1 MLGSLLNS
9 STDEF
14 NEIHSYSDASFE
26 DLFQIIPLKEN
37 DDLGD
42 VYPFSPCKTQKI
54 IKKEMFETFRAKKN
68 SRKDKE
74 DDIRKKFKS
83 SFHRNLTN
91 IINAKLK
98 KVCPNYLLNSLPQN
112 FITDVTKKTNY
123 EVMDLTYEELFEYT
137 HNRLINDD
145 KNKKRKKYIEKRNK
159 AAKKKCEKNKKLL
172 DYLRTNKKISEE
184 SGWETIKKMK
194 YIDLLKAYLN
204 SNEFQN
210 YINKQFKKEQVNYR
224 KNFIY
229 FASTFIEHYLTYK
242 PKKNISHKKN
252 NPHSEDPNNT
262 PGLNQ
267 PIIMPFPP
275 SIFDVTESDNN
286 MLGSLDESINYLE
299 DSSNTNTL
307 FINGDSLLEREDYL

>member
-1 MLGSLLNS
+1 MLGSLLNN

-14 NEIHSYSDASFE
+14 NEINSYSDALFE

-54 IKKEMFETFRAKKN
+54 IKKEKFETINTIKC

-83 SFHRNLTN
+83 SFHKNLTN

-98 KVCPNYLLNSLPQN
+98 KVCPKYLFESLPQN
-112 FITDVTKKTNY
+112 FIIDVTKKTNY

-137 HNRLINDD
+137 YNQLINDD
-145 KNKKRKKYIEKRNK
+145 KNQKRKKYIEKRNK
-159 AAKKKCEKNKKLL
+159 AAEKKYEKNQKLL
-172 DYLRTNKKISEE
+172 KYLSTNKKISEE
-184 SGWETIKKMK
+184 SEWEIIKKMK

-210 YINKQFKKEQVNYR
+210 YFNKKFKKEQINYK

-229 FASTFIEHYLTYK
+229 FASTFFEHFLTYK
-242 PKKNISHKKN
+242 PKKNIGKRKKN
-252 NPHSEDPNNT
+252 SLSEDPYDT
-262 PGLNQ
+262 PGLNM

-275 SIFDVTESDNN
+275 SIFDVTENDDNI
-286 MLGSLDESINYLE
+286 LGSLDESINYLE
-299 DSSNTNTL
+299 DSSNSNTI
-307 FINGDSLLEREDYL
+307 FINGDSLFEREDYL